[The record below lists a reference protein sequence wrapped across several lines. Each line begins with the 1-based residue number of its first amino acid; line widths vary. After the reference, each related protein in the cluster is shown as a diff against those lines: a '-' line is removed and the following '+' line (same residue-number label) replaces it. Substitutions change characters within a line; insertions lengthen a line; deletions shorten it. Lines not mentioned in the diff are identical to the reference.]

1 MLEYI
6 SACHT
11 PFSGS
16 TDQLVLAG
24 NSTLYVGVNRTTSAG
39 SGGSTPDDIKI
50 QTSGKSLY
58 CTLCWCVCEWG
69 GGSKCVRGHVCM
81 GGRRHVCVGG

>member
-1 MLEYI
+1 MLKDKKQRTHEYI
-6 SACHT
+6 SACRT
-11 PFSGS
+11 PFSGN

-39 SGGSTPDDIKI
+39 NGGSTPDDIKV

-58 CTLCWCVCEWG
+58 CILCLCVYVCAWG
-69 GGSKCVRGHVCM
+69 GGGQNV
-81 GGRRHVCVGG
+81 